1 MDSAALSSARTF
13 YAVTA
18 CINVCT
24 WSMLPL
30 ASYLRYPVVT
40 RPSWLPARVLR
51 ALCWRPVYLALCRG
65 SPAVLLCAAAR
76 PDTALLRLLAASWHT
91 CYQLAESRQA
101 LSLSRTLTLTLAV
114 VLASTL
120 TLTLTLAL
128 TLTLTPTFS
137 LTLITVTLTL
147 TETLTLTRTR
157 TRSAA
162 SRTPTA
168 TTPPG

>member
-13 YAVTA
+13 YTVTA

-114 VLASTL
+114 VLAPTL

-137 LTLITVTLTL
+137 LTLITVTVTL
-147 TETLTLTRTR
+147 TETLTLTLTR

-162 SRTPTA
+162 SRTPNA
-168 TTPPG
+168 TTSPG

>member
-1 MDSAALSSARTF
+1 MDSAALSSARAF

-18 CINVCT
+18 CINICT

-51 ALCWRPVYLALCRG
+51 ALCSRPVYLALCRG

-76 PDTALLRLLAASWHT
+76 PDAALLRLLAAAWHT

-101 LSLSRTLTLTLAV
+101 PTLTLDIVMLILGGFLSVKLWTLRNAESEYEEP
-114 VLASTL
+114 LAKGAKQPPSYGT
-120 TLTLTLAL
+120 
-128 TLTLTPTFS
+128 
-137 LTLITVTLTL
+137 
-147 TETLTLTRTR
+147 
-157 TRSAA
+157 AA
-162 SRTPTA
+162 P
-168 TTPPG
+168 

>member
-51 ALCWRPVYLALCRG
+51 ALCSRPVYLALCRG

-76 PDTALLRLLAASWHT
+76 PDAALLRLLAAAWHT
-91 CYQLAESRQA
+91 CYQLAESRQP
-101 LSLSRTLTLTLAV
+101 SRSPA
-114 VLASTL
+114 
-120 TLTLTLAL
+120 
-128 TLTLTPTFS
+128 
-137 LTLITVTLTL
+137 
-147 TETLTLTRTR
+147 
-157 TRSAA
+157 RSR
-162 SRTPTA
+162 SRSPW
-168 TTPPG
+168 P